1 MGSPMI
7 HCPYGL
13 IRASSQF
20 GRQWPLVESIL
31 LVWTVYALKM
41 PTISF
46 CHSWPCPYQSACSDQ
61 RATEGYFSC
70 DVTQKS
76 APDKPAHWTN
86 LYPFHLGCMS
96 ISSHLTGHGTA
107 PPCACSSC
115 RFSAG
120 VCLWN
125 SALVVAQFLDS
136 SNVYP
141 LTCKYFWALTAGTIA
156 LLQSIPNQRIYLFV
170 PN

>member
-1 MGSPMI
+1 MI

-46 CHSWPCPYQSACSDQ
+46 FHSRLCPSQTACSDRQ
-61 RATEGYFSC
+61 ATEDYSSC
-70 DVTQKS
+70 DVTQKLT
-76 APDKPAHWTN
+76 PYEPAHWTC
-86 LYPFHLGCMS
+86 LCPSHLDCMS
-96 ISSHLTGHGTA
+96 ISSHLTGRGSA
-107 PPCACSSC
+107 PPCASCFGC

-120 VCLWN
+120 ACSWN
-125 SALVVAQFLDS
+125 SELVAALYLDS
-136 SNVYP
+136 STFYP